1 MTLTVKCWGP
11 KKPQKNTIRALE
23 PRGILV
29 WRGCF
34 AIIWVSLS
42 QDNIIFKLL
51 PCFNMKTN
59 CAAEIGIFCCND
71 KTVVIYSHLYNSYTA
86 RRRLQI
92 DASRHPSHSPP
103 TPTPTPTTHTL
114 EFRMTFHLSKILM
127 IKMTLDKWM
136 KGYDRKSYA
145 MKRNKAIVQ
154 ALCRNISWHLFL
166 RFKFAAHLPESATA
180 SVTSDKG
187 ADFQMFLKK
196 SNCSLH
202 TLDDDMHV
210 YGFNLAN
217 LQTVLK
223 QFLYSSW
230 SCWCPFLCLLG
241 HGNPRAWLLVQ
252 FPSLVYRN
260 FSTKTIKVISIY
272 L

>member
-1 MTLTVKCWGP
+1 MTLTVKCLGP
-11 KKPQKNTIRALE
+11 KNTQKNTIRALE

-29 WRGCF
+29 GCF

-59 CAAEIGIFCCND
+59 CAAVIGIFCCKD

-92 DASRHPSHSPP
+92 DASRHPSHPPP

-136 KGYDRKSYA
+136 KGYDRK
-145 MKRNKAIVQ
+145 K
-154 ALCRNISWHLFL
+154 LCYETKQNNNSSFTSEHFL
-166 RFKFAAHLPESATA
+166 APFFCVS
-180 SVTSDKG
+180 
-187 ADFQMFLKK
+187 
-196 SNCSLH
+196 SLRH
-202 TLDDDMHV
+202 IYQSPQQRLSPV
-210 YGFNLAN
+210 
-217 LQTVLK
+217 
-223 QFLYSSW
+223 
-230 SCWCPFLCLLG
+230 
-241 HGNPRAWLLVQ
+241 
-252 FPSLVYRN
+252 
-260 FSTKTIKVISIY
+260 IKVLISKCFSKNQIVHCIPWMMICMFMV
-272 L
+272 LI

>member
-1 MTLTVKCWGP
+1 MK
-11 KKPQKNTIRALE
+11 RM
-23 PRGILV
+23 
-29 WRGCF
+29 F

-51 PCFNMKTN
+51 ACFNMKTI
-59 CAAEIGIFCCND
+59 CAAVIGIFCCND
-71 KTVVIYSHLYNSYTA
+71 KTVVIYSHLYHSYTA

-92 DASRHPSHSPP
+92 DASRHPSHPP
-103 TPTPTPTTHTL
+103 PAPTPTPTTHTL
-114 EFRMTFHLSKILM
+114 EFRMTFQLSKILM

-136 KGYDRKSYA
+136 KGYDRK
-145 MKRNKAIVQ
+145 K
-154 ALCRNISWHLFL
+154 LCYETKQSNNSSFRSEHFLALFL
-166 RFKFAAHLPESATA
+166 RFKFTAHLPESATA

-187 ADFQMFLKK
+187 ADFQMFFKK

-223 QFLYSSW
+223 QFPYSSW
-230 SCWCPFLCLLG
+230 SCWCYFLCLLG

-252 FPSLVYRN
+252 FQSLVYRN
-260 FSTKTIKVISIY
+260 LSTKTIKVISIY